1 MIIKNNLLKNIMSLG
16 IATMVLSQA
25 CSPLIVKGTEIYRS
39 EIEVLTGGAIDIE
52 DPNWTDAEQDKN
64 DTTEVQPPVDGED
77 IDTDNGEVTDKPS
90 YGGDDKGKPNKPSK
104 PVKPNKPSKPEGE
117 NTQQAVQSTEEDYE
131 IPYINPELATQQVG
145 APQRMRLEMPEIIE
159 EPEVTTGESKVQVLL
174 PSEERKV
181 AKTEVKEGTIV
192 TDTNTEKEL
201 VVFDSNE
208 GTVRITKS
216 NIIAQNVDNKNDN
229 TYNIIYRD
237 NKAIKQVKV
246 KVDDEVQ
253 QSVEHGSNVVESH
266 GKKEKVVANKVNVAM
281 NNKTENEQD
290 NIFVINPEMVEETEN
305 QQLSAKQLVQNELSK
320 TNMGAKQSALF
331 GANELILTGLTFTLA
346 GSYLITPSMKR
357 KK

>member
-1 MIIKNNLLKNIMSLG
+1 
-16 IATMVLSQA
+16 MVLSQA

-52 DPNWTDAEQDKN
+52 DPNWTDTEQDKN

-77 IDTDNGEVTDKPS
+77 VDTDNGEVTDKPS

-104 PVKPNKPSKPEGE
+104 PVRPSKPEGE

-145 APQRMRLEMPEIIE
+145 APQRMRLEMPEMIE
-159 EPEVTTGESKVQVLL
+159 EPEVTTGESKVPVLL

-208 GTVRITKS
+208 GTVKITKS

-253 QSVEHGSNVVESH
+253 QPVGHSSNIAESN
-266 GKKEKVVANKVNVAM
+266 GKKEKVVADKVNVAM
-281 NNKTENEQD
+281 ENAQD
-290 NIFVINPEMVEETEN
+290 NVFVINPEVVEETEN

>member
-1 MIIKNNLLKNIMSLG
+1 
-16 IATMVLSQA
+16 MVLSQA

-52 DPNWTDAEQDKN
+52 DPNWTDTEQDKN

-77 IDTDNGEVTDKPS
+77 VDTDNGEVTDKPS

-104 PVKPNKPSKPEGE
+104 PVRPSKPEGE

-145 APQRMRLEMPEIIE
+145 APQRMRLEMPEMIE

-192 TDTNTEKEL
+192 ADTNTEKEL

-208 GTVRITKS
+208 GTVKITKS

-253 QSVEHGSNVVESH
+253 QPVGHSSNIAESN
-266 GKKEKVVANKVNVAM
+266 GKKEKVVADKVNVAM
-281 NNKTENEQD
+281 ENAQD
-290 NIFVINPEMVEETEN
+290 NVFVINPEVVEETEN

>member
-1 MIIKNNLLKNIMSLG
+1 
-16 IATMVLSQA
+16 MVLSQA

-52 DPNWTDAEQDKN
+52 DPNWTDTEQDKN

-77 IDTDNGEVTDKPS
+77 VDTDNGEVTDKPS

-104 PVKPNKPSKPEGE
+104 PVRPSKPEGE

-145 APQRMRLEMPEIIE
+145 APQRMRLEMPEMIE

-208 GTVRITKS
+208 GTVKITKS

-253 QSVEHGSNVVESH
+253 QPVGHSSNIAESN
-266 GKKEKVVANKVNVAM
+266 GKKEKVVADKVNVAM
-281 NNKTENEQD
+281 ENAQD
-290 NIFVINPEMVEETEN
+290 NVFVINPEVVEETEN

>member
-1 MIIKNNLLKNIMSLG
+1 
-16 IATMVLSQA
+16 MVLSQA

-52 DPNWTDAEQDKN
+52 DPNWTDTEQDKN

-77 IDTDNGEVTDKPS
+77 VDTDNGEVTDKPS

-104 PVKPNKPSKPEGE
+104 PVRPSKPEGE

-145 APQRMRLEMPEIIE
+145 APQRMRLEMPEMIE

-208 GTVRITKS
+208 GTVKITKS

-253 QSVEHGSNVVESH
+253 QPVGHSSNIAESN
-266 GKKEKVVANKVNVAM
+266 GKKEKVVADKVNVAM
-281 NNKTENEQD
+281 ENAQD
-290 NIFVINPEMVEETEN
+290 NVFVINPEVVEETEN
-305 QQLSAKQLVQNELSK
+305 LQLSAKQLVQNELSK